1 MIILDT
7 NVVSEAM
14 RPAPN
19 PRVLDWLDDRDPA
32 EIRIPAVVI
41 GELHYGL
48 EKMAEGHRREGL
60 RIALE
65 RLANEVWEGSVIPF
79 DEAAARFYGWLMAR
93 RDREGRPMGVPDC
106 RIAAIAL
113 ANDAS
118 LATRDG
124 GFEGCGIEIIN
135 PWLLP

>member
-1 MIILDT
+1 MILLDT

-19 PRVLDWLDDRDPA
+19 QRVLDWLDGLDPA
-32 EIRIPAVVI
+32 EIRIPAVTI

-48 EKMAEGHRREGL
+48 ERMAEGQRRDGM

-65 RLANEVWEGSVIPF
+65 RLANEVWEGSVVPF
-79 DEAAARFYGWLMAR
+79 DEQAALHYGWLMAR
-93 RDREGRPMGVPDC
+93 RDREGRPMGVVDC
-106 RIAAIAL
+106 QIAAIAL

-124 GFEGCGIEIIN
+124 GFADCGIEIIN
-135 PWLLP
+135 PWNLP